1 MTEEIKK
8 IFDDLPPDFFGSV
21 EVCIRDGGV
30 AYAKIT
36 RTVQINN
43 IPRTPRTPHG
53 EKNDPRPATP
63 HR

>member
-36 RTVQINN
+36 RTVQI
-43 IPRTPRTPHG
+43 PRTPRTPHG